1 MWVPLVDGY
10 KFIINFKII
19 KTDRWQNKPESVQSI
34 PHILRLSVLSPISL
48 PSHMR
53 SASDGSLQASLRLPD
68 CRAGRLVFQR
78 AGRAYA
84 GSDEWF
90 LEPTENTHTQS
101 SATKTVQLQDKSF
114 TVKSGDY
121 FTGQSQRSLGNLCI
135 NKRLANIVLLIRNRS
150 ISLSWLSIHLFLL
163 WKAKEWY
170 NSKICTI
177 LRLDQHQTA

>member
-84 GSDEWF
+84 GSDEWS
-90 LEPTENTHTQS
+90 LEPTENTHTVISNKDS
-101 SATKTVQLQDKSF
+101 SITRQITQVDLRSNEQEGRTLAVMSDLWNPLKTH
-114 TVKSGDY
+114 TH
-121 FTGQSQRSLGNLCI
+121 N
-135 NKRLANIVLLIRNRS
+135 
-150 ISLSWLSIHLFLL
+150 
-163 WKAKEWY
+163 
-170 NSKICTI
+170 
-177 LRLDQHQTA
+177 HQ